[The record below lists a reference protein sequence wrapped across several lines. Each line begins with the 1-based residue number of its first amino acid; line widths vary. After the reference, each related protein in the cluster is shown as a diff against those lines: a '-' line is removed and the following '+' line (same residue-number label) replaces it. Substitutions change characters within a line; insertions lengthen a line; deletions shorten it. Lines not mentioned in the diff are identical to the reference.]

1 MFYKYLE
8 LVLQNTHFHFINKN
22 TFYNPERSI
31 HTIPMNHFSRNIKH
45 YRKLHNLTQ
54 QQLAD
59 KVGISHQALSFYENG
74 IRECKIDYL
83 IKFADV
89 FGISVDEL
97 VR

>member
-1 MFYKYLE
+1 
-8 LVLQNTHFHFINKN
+8 
-22 TFYNPERSI
+22 
-31 HTIPMNHFSRNIKH
+31 MNHFAQNLKH

-54 QQLAD
+54 QQLSD
-59 KVGISHQALSFYENG
+59 KVGIIRQSLSLYENG

>member
-1 MFYKYLE
+1 METWKTIKIIINIYYKNE
-8 LVLQNTHFHFINKN
+8 KMK
-22 TFYNPERSI
+22 
-31 HTIPMNHFSRNIKH
+31 MNHFSRNIKH